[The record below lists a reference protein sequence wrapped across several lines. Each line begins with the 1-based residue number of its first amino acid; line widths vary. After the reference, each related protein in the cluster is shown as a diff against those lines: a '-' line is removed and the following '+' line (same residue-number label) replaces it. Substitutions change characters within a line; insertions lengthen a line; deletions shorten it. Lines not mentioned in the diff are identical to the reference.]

1 MTLRKIGDNAL
12 NIFHLGIIAYL
23 CFVAL
28 GCGYKAAPYY
38 GDSQKSG
45 VEIIADSA
53 SVTQTKAK
61 NEI

>member
-38 GDSQKSG
+38 GNSTKDG

-53 SVTQTKAK
+53 NFAK
-61 NEI
+61 KEAIDEI